1 LRVCRRS
8 WLAIGLF
15 ISRMAAGNKSSKIII
30 IIPLSLSIKPTVD
43 GNNLTGEDF

>member
-15 ISRMAAGNKSSKIII
+15 ISRMAAGNKSSKIINKPI
-30 IIPLSLSIKPTVD
+30 SLSLAMTLSSA
-43 GNNLTGEDF
+43 

>member
-15 ISRMAAGNKSSKIII
+15 ISRMAAGNKSSKINY
-30 IIPLSLSIKPTVD
+30 PKLLFSLASLKPPVR
-43 GNNLTGEDF
+43 NPSW